1 MSRPRP
7 SLAALS
13 LGSLVLGLAG
23 GLLVQLFHSAP
34 LVALAAGL
42 QPIGVIWT
50 NAIRMTVIPI
60 VLTSLVLAVAG
71 GSEARTVGRLGALS
85 LASFLALLA
94 IGGALTALVVPPV
107 LHAFPPGALSLGTP
121 GTPAAPAT
129 GADESFVDWLVR
141 LVPTNPFQAAAAGDI
156 LPLLVFTVPFALALV
171 RLHPDRRE
179 TILAPLR
186 AASEALFTMLR
197 WILWITPLAVFCLT
211 FDLGARTGVTGLGAV
226 GTFVILVSVLLVA
239 FTLLLYAIAV
249 VVGRVPLA
257 RFARAMQGAQ
267 VLAASTRSSL
277 AALPLLQQGIER
289 ELDLP
294 PTVTRFVVP
303 LAVATFRMN
312 RTLSSTAKFLF
323 LAWVYGV
330 PVAPY
335 QVVAFIATAILVSF
349 TTPGVPS
356 AGSIATLP
364 VYLAFGIPVEGVVI
378 LNAVEA
384 IPDIFK
390 TVLNV
395 TADGAVTA
403 VVARLAGAT
412 GTAPVAVPSRATTG
426 EA

>member
-1 MSRPRP
+1 MSGRRPA
-7 SLAALS
+7 LATLS
-13 LGSLVLGLAG
+13 LGALVLGLGG
-23 GLLVQLFHSAP
+23 GLLAQLLHSAP

-60 VLTSLVLAVAG
+60 VLSSLVLAIGG
-71 GSEARTVGRLGALS
+71 GSEARTVGRLGVLS
-85 LASFLALLA
+85 LASFVTLLAL
-94 IGGALTALVVPPV
+94 GGVLTALVVPPV
-107 LHAFPPGALSLGTP
+107 LRAFPPGALSLGAP
-121 GTPAAPAT
+121 SSPVPAPN
-129 GADESFVDWLVR
+129 GDESFVDWLVR

-156 LPLLVFTVPFALALV
+156 LPLLVFTVPFALALL
-171 RLHPDRRE
+171 RLPPDRRE
-179 TILAPLR
+179 AILAPLR
-186 AASEALFTMLR
+186 AASDALFTMLR

-226 GTFVILVSVLLVA
+226 GSFVVLVSALLVA
-239 FTLLLYAIAV
+239 FTVLLYPIATIG
-249 VVGRVPLA
+249 GRVPPG
-257 RFARAMQGAQ
+257 RFARAMRGAQ

-303 LAVATFRMN
+303 LSVASFRMN

-323 LAWVYGV
+323 LASVYGIAL
-330 PVAPY
+330 APH
-335 QVVAFIATAILVSF
+335 QVLAFIATAILVSF
-349 TTPGVPS
+349 TTPGIPS

-364 VYLAFGIPVEGVVI
+364 VYVAFGIPVEGVVI

-395 TADGAVTA
+395 TADGAVTT
-403 VVARLAGAT
+403 VVARLAGAKRE
-412 GTAPVAVPSRATTG
+412 APVAVPSPISG
-426 EA
+426 

>member
-1 MSRPRP
+1 MSGRRP

-23 GLLVQLFHSAP
+23 GLIAQLIHSAP
-34 LVALAAGL
+34 LVALAAAL

-60 VLTSLVLAVAG
+60 VLSSLVLAVAG

-85 LASFLALLA
+85 LACFIALLA
-94 IGGALTALVVPPV
+94 IGGVLTALVVPPV

-121 GTPAAPAT
+121 GAHAAPAS

-141 LVPTNPFQAAAAGDI
+141 LVPTNPFQAAAAGDL

-179 TILAPLR
+179 AILSPLR

-239 FTLLLYAIAV
+239 FTLLLYPLAV

-257 RFARAMQGAQ
+257 RFARALQGAQ
-267 VLAASTRSSL
+267 ILAASTRSSL
-277 AALPLLQQGIER
+277 AALPSLQQGIER
-289 ELDLP
+289 ELDLSP
-294 PTVTRFVVP
+294 AVTRFVVP

-330 PVAPY
+330 PVAPH
-335 QVVAFIATAILVSF
+335 QVIAFIATAILVSF

-403 VVARLAGAT
+403 VVARLAGAQ
-412 GTAPVAVPSRATTG
+412 PD
-426 EA
+426 